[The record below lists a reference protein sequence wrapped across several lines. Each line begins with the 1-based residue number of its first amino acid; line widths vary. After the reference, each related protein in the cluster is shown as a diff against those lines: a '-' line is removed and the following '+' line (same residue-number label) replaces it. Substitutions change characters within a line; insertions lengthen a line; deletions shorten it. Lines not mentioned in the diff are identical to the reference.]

1 MWSTRP
7 EPASCGGSGA
17 TRVRAQPAR
26 SDTLSSHRESGDI
39 AHPTPWVTRVHS
51 SVAHT
56 PLGPLG
62 QAWDVRGKYQPV
74 PTNNRVRPAQLARM
88 RKECA
93 AMAVVTMRELLDA
106 GVHFGHQTRR
116 WNPKMKRFIVP
127 ERNGIYII
135 DIQQSLALID
145 NAYEFVKE
153 TVAHGGSIL
162 YVGTKKQAQ
171 EPIVEQARRVCMP
184 YVTERWLGGML
195 TNFQTVKASIDRL
208 KKLEALKLTDNWNDY
223 TKKEQSGFD
232 RELGKLRRGLGGIQD
247 VKKLPGAIFLIDT
260 TKEHIAI
267 TEAQR
272 LHIPTVAI
280 VDTNCDPTGIDFMIP
295 GNDDAFRSVSLF
307 ARMIADACLE
317 GTQQFQEKLRAA
329 GGAMSDKDDGSEKK
343 ISRFEGDID
352 LKGVDAAELA
362 AMDQAPVEEA
372 DAATVAAVLAAAAA
386 TTKKK

>member
-1 MWSTRP
+1 M
-7 EPASCGGSGA
+7 
-17 TRVRAQPAR
+17 
-26 SDTLSSHRESGDI
+26 
-39 AHPTPWVTRVHS
+39 PTIS
-51 SVAHT
+51 
-56 PLGPLG
+56 
-62 QAWDVRGKYQPV
+62 
-74 PTNNRVRPAQLARM
+74 M
-88 RKECA
+88 KE
-93 AMAVVTMRELLDA
+93 MLEA
-106 GVHFGHQTRR
+106 GVHYGHQTNH
-116 WNPKMKRFIVP
+116 WNPRMKKYVYGA
-127 ERNGIYII
+127 RNGIYIL
-135 DIQQSLALID
+135 DLEQTVERSKKA
-145 NAYEFVKE
+145 AEFIKG
-153 TVAHGGSIL
+153 VAAEGKKIIF
-162 YVGTKKQAQ
+162 VGTKKQAKEVIEAEAKRAGQ
-171 EPIVEQARRVCMP
+171 Y

-247 VKKLPGAIFLIDT
+247 MKKLPGAIFLIDT

-267 TEAQR
+267 KEAQR

-386 TTKKK
+386 ATTKKK